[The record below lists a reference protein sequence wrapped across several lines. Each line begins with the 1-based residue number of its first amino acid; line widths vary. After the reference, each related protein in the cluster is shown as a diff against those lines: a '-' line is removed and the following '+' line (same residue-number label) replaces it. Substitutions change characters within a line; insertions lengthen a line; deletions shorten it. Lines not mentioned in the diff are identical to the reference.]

1 MSDDH
6 DEEARALH
14 PETETDADR
23 IAIEMAQYLR
33 QAVHRSLSSPAVLPR
48 YEQVAETTAR
58 LRDFLTRLLPTV
70 EVYAAGLATDTPAW
84 HRARSIIEAA
94 HQTLAADSGP
104 GLKSAVL
111 HMQDVGRACHELQ
124 GILPER
130 PRPVR
135 PTCVT

>member
-14 PETETDADR
+14 PETDAKTDADR
-23 IAIEMAQYLR
+23 IADEMAQYLR

-58 LRDFLTRLLPTV
+58 LRDFLTRLLP
-70 EVYAAGLATDTPAW
+70 AARAHADTLPTDTPDW
-84 HRARSIIEAA
+84 HRTRSVIDAARNE
-94 HQTLAADSGP
+94 LAAGSGP

-111 HMQDVGRACHELQ
+111 HMQNVGRACHELR
-124 GILPER
+124 GVLPGR
-130 PRPVR
+130 AHTSP
-135 PTCVT
+135 